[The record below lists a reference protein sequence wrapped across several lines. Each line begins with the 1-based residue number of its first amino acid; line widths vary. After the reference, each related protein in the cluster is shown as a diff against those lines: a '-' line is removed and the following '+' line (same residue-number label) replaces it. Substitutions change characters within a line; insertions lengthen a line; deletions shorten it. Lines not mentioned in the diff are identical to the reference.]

1 MGCHFLLQ
9 GVLLTQGLNPHLLSL
24 LCLLHCGQILYH
36 LAVQVWCSG
45 KLEQSGSVNWWW
57 RLKKCGGSG
66 RRDLR
71 DCCLTTTTCKE
82 GDGGTGTWATNEKWG
97 ELLLASASGLLGF
110 VCISFILRLLPL
122 FLMIISLAPGH
133 SYHLFSYYL
142 HWKPTYLFKR

>member
-1 MGCHFLLQ
+1 MREKVGMAVSIFVARVPWKWHMGERKYRHSHSHFLSHNSLYF
-9 GVLLTQGLNPHLLSL
+9 LLYTYISL
-24 LCLLHCGQILYH
+24 
-36 LAVQVWCSG
+36 
-45 KLEQSGSVNWWW
+45 
-57 RLKKCGGSG
+57 
-66 RRDLR
+66 
-71 DCCLTTTTCKE
+71 TTTCKE